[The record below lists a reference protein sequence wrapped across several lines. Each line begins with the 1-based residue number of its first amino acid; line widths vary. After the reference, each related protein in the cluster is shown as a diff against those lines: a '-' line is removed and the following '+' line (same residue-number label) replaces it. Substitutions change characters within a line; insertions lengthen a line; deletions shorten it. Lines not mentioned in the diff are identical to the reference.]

1 MENES
6 DKQALIRLDPLRNK
20 KLTAITN
27 AMARELGVP
36 VSRTATIRRMIDLF
50 YLPEWSVDR
59 TVNAPQDVAA

>member
-6 DKQALIRLDPLRNK
+6 DKQALIRLDPKRAK
-20 KLTAITN
+20 KLKAITD
-27 AMARELGVP
+27 AMTQELGMP

-59 TVNAPQDVAA
+59 TTNAPQDVAA